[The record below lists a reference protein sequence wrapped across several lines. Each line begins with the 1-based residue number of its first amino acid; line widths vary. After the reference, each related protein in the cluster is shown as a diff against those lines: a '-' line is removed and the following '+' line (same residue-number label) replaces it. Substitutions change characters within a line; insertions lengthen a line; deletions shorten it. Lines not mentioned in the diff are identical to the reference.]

1 MKPQAVDTVYF
12 AFENDFVDTFR
23 CIPMIV
29 RYKLDTCGIKLKLP
43 EWVKLS
49 VDESGNWQPGR
60 VTPTQKSGNT
70 AFI

>member
-29 RYKLDTCGIKLKLP
+29 RYKLDAPAQRIDVVQT
-43 EWVKLS
+43 
-49 VDESGNWQPGR
+49 PGCY
-60 VTPTQKSGNT
+60 QKWG
-70 AFI
+70 